1 MYRFLT
7 RGNAIPGFS
16 KFRLLLAFIG
26 VITLA
31 GCSTLASLASYSV
44 TNADLQRVLDRQVSS
59 VQEQASLVG
68 IPILLEVN
76 DMQENIGPD
85 NRQTIQ
91 LIADTTATVSVFG
104 LTYPAK
110 VKLDVEG
117 MPYYDP
123 NKKAI
128 FIRSLVL
135 NDTTVDAM
143 GYRGNLAPVS
153 SKVMGLLNHFLME
166 QPVYEVKNVSSTY
179 SWLTDMPL
187 AMTVESG
194 KIVFTPQ
201 SGE

>member
-1 MYRFLT
+1 MNEMSAT
-7 RGNAIPGFS
+7 
-16 KFRLLLAFIG
+16 RLLVVLVCI
-26 VITLA
+26 IIA

-44 TNADLQRVLDRQVSS
+44 TSADLQRELDKQVTSL
-59 VQEQASLVG
+59 QEQASVVG

-76 DMQENIGPD
+76 DMQVNVGPD

-91 LIADTTATVSVFG
+91 LIADATATLSVLG

-117 MPYYDP
+117 MPYYDSTQ
-123 NKKAI
+123 KAV

-153 SKVMGLLNHFLME
+153 SKVMGLLNQFLMD
-166 QPVYEVKNVSSTY
+166 QPVYEVKNVPSGY
-179 SWLTDMPL
+179 AWLTDMPL
-187 AMTVESG
+187 SMTVESG
-194 KIVFTPQ
+194 KIVFRPQ
-201 SGE
+201 SAD

>member
-1 MYRFLT
+1 MNRISAT
-7 RGNAIPGFS
+7 
-16 KFRLLLAFIG
+16 RLLVVLVCI
-26 VITLA
+26 IIA

-44 TNADLQRVLDRQVSS
+44 TSADLQRELDKQVTSL
-59 VQEQASLVG
+59 QEQASIVG

-76 DMQENIGPD
+76 DMQVNVGPD

-91 LIADTTATVSVFG
+91 LIADATATLSVLG

-117 MPYYDP
+117 MPYYDST
-123 NKKAI
+123 KKAV

-153 SKVMGLLNHFLME
+153 SKVMGLLNQFLMD
-166 QPVYEVKNVSSTY
+166 QPVYEVKNVPSGY
-179 SWLTDMPL
+179 AWLTNMPL
-187 AMTVESG
+187 SMTVESG
-194 KIVFTPQ
+194 KIVFRPQ
-201 SGE
+201 RAD

>member
-1 MYRFLT
+1 MNKISAT
-7 RGNAIPGFS
+7 RLSVVLVCI
-16 KFRLLLAFIG
+16 I
-26 VITLA
+26 IA

-44 TNADLQRVLDRQVSS
+44 TSADLQRELDKQVTSL
-59 VQEQASLVG
+59 QEQASIVG

-76 DMQENIGPD
+76 DMQVNVGPD

-91 LIADTTATVSVFG
+91 LIADATATLSVLG

-117 MPYYDP
+117 VPYYDSS
-123 NKKAI
+123 KKAV

-153 SKVMGLLNHFLME
+153 SKVMGLLNQFLMD
-166 QPVYEVKNVSSTY
+166 QPVYEVKNVPSGY
-179 SWLTDMPL
+179 AWLTNMPL
-187 AMTVESG
+187 SMTVESG
-194 KIVFTPQ
+194 KIVFRPQ
-201 SGE
+201 SAE

>member
-1 MYRFLT
+1 MNRISAT
-7 RGNAIPGFS
+7 
-16 KFRLLLAFIG
+16 RLLVVLVCI
-26 VITLA
+26 IIA

-44 TNADLQRVLDRQVSS
+44 TSADLQRELDKQVTSL
-59 VQEQASLVG
+59 QEQASIVG

-76 DMQENIGPD
+76 DMQVNVGPD

-91 LIADTTATVSVFG
+91 LIADATATLSVLG

-117 MPYYDP
+117 MPYYDSS
-123 NKKAI
+123 KKAV

-153 SKVMGLLNHFLME
+153 SKVMGLLNQFLMD
-166 QPVYEVKNVSSTY
+166 QPVYEVKNVPSGY
-179 SWLTDMPL
+179 AWLTNMPL
-187 AMTVESG
+187 SMTVESG
-194 KIVFTPQ
+194 KIVFRPQ
-201 SGE
+201 SAD

>member
-1 MYRFLT
+1 M
-7 RGNAIPGFS
+7 NKISAS
-16 KFRLLLAFIG
+16 RLLVVLVCI
-26 VITLA
+26 IIA

-44 TNADLQRVLDRQVSS
+44 TSADLQRELDKQVTSL
-59 VQEQASLVG
+59 QEQASIVG

-76 DMQENIGPD
+76 DMQVNVGPD

-91 LIADTTATVSVFG
+91 LIADATATLSVLG

-117 MPYYDP
+117 MPYYDSS
-123 NKKAI
+123 KKAV

-153 SKVMGLLNHFLME
+153 SKVMGLLNQFLMD
-166 QPVYEVKNVSSTY
+166 QPVYEVKNVPSGY
-179 SWLTDMPL
+179 AWLTNMPL
-187 AMTVESG
+187 SMTVESG
-194 KIVFTPQ
+194 KIVFRPQ
-201 SGE
+201 SAD

>member
-1 MYRFLT
+1 MNRISAT
-7 RGNAIPGFS
+7 
-16 KFRLLLAFIG
+16 RLLVVLVCI
-26 VITLA
+26 IIA

-44 TNADLQRVLDRQVSS
+44 TSADLQRELDKQVTSL
-59 VQEQASLVG
+59 QEQASIVG

-76 DMQENIGPD
+76 DMQVNVGPD

-91 LIADTTATVSVFG
+91 LIADATATLSVLG

-117 MPYYDP
+117 MPYYDST
-123 NKKAI
+123 KKAV

-153 SKVMGLLNHFLME
+153 SKVMGLLNQFLMD
-166 QPVYEVKNVSSTY
+166 QPVYEVKNVPSGY
-179 SWLTDMPL
+179 AWLTNMPL
-187 AMTVESG
+187 SMTVESG
-194 KIVFTPQ
+194 KIVFRPQ
-201 SGE
+201 NAE

>member
-1 MYRFLT
+1 MNRISAT
-7 RGNAIPGFS
+7 
-16 KFRLLLAFIG
+16 RLLVVLVCI
-26 VITLA
+26 IIA

-44 TNADLQRVLDRQVSS
+44 TSADLQRELDKQVTSL
-59 VQEQASLVG
+59 QEQASIVG

-76 DMQENIGPD
+76 DMQVNVGPD

-91 LIADTTATVSVFG
+91 LIADATATLSVLG

-117 MPYYDP
+117 MPYYDST
-123 NKKAI
+123 KKAV

-153 SKVMGLLNHFLME
+153 SKVMGLLNQFLMD
-166 QPVYEVKNVSSTY
+166 QPVYEVKNVPSGY
-179 SWLTDMPL
+179 AWLADMPL
-187 AMTVESG
+187 SMTVESG
-194 KIVFTPQ
+194 KIVFRPQ
-201 SGE
+201 SAD

>member
-1 MYRFLT
+1 M
-7 RGNAIPGFS
+7 NKISAS
-16 KFRLLLAFIG
+16 RLLVVLVCTI
-26 VITLA
+26 IA

-44 TNADLQRVLDRQVSS
+44 TSADLQRELDKQVTSL
-59 VQEQASLVG
+59 QEQASIVG

-76 DMQENIGPD
+76 DMQVNVGPD

-91 LIADTTATVSVFG
+91 LIADATATLSVLG

-117 MPYYDP
+117 MPYYDSS
-123 NKKAI
+123 KKAV

-153 SKVMGLLNHFLME
+153 SKVMGLLNQFLID
-166 QPVYEVKNVSSTY
+166 QPVYEVKNVPSGY
-179 SWLTDMPL
+179 AWLTNMPL
-187 AMTVESG
+187 SMTVESG
-194 KIVFTPQ
+194 KIVFRPQ
-201 SGE
+201 SAD

>member
-1 MYRFLT
+1 M
-7 RGNAIPGFS
+7 NKISAS
-16 KFRLLLAFIG
+16 RLLVVLVCI
-26 VITLA
+26 IIA

-44 TNADLQRVLDRQVSS
+44 TSADLQRELDKQVTSL
-59 VQEQASLVG
+59 QEQASIVG

-76 DMQENIGPD
+76 DMQVNVGPD

-91 LIADTTATVSVFG
+91 LIADATATLSVLG

-117 MPYYDP
+117 MPYYDST
-123 NKKAI
+123 KKAV

-153 SKVMGLLNHFLME
+153 SKVMGLLNQFLMD
-166 QPVYEVKNVSSTY
+166 QPVYEVKNVPSGY
-179 SWLTDMPL
+179 AWLTNMPL
-187 AMTVESG
+187 SMTVESG
-194 KIVFTPQ
+194 KIVFRPQ
-201 SGE
+201 SAD

>member
-1 MYRFLT
+1 MNRISAT
-7 RGNAIPGFS
+7 
-16 KFRLLLAFIG
+16 RLLVVLVCI
-26 VITLA
+26 IIA

-44 TNADLQRVLDRQVSS
+44 TSADLQRELDKQVTSL
-59 VQEQASLVG
+59 QEQASIVG

-76 DMQENIGPD
+76 DMQVNVGPD

-91 LIADTTATVSVFG
+91 LIADATATLSVLG

-117 MPYYDP
+117 MPYYDSS
-123 NKKAI
+123 KKAV

-153 SKVMGLLNHFLME
+153 SKVMGLLNQFLID
-166 QPVYEVKNVSSTY
+166 QPVYEVKNVPSGY
-179 SWLTDMPL
+179 AWLTNMPL
-187 AMTVESG
+187 SMTVESG
-194 KIVFTPQ
+194 KIVFRPQ
-201 SGE
+201 SAD

>member
-1 MYRFLT
+1 MNRISAT
-7 RGNAIPGFS
+7 
-16 KFRLLLAFIG
+16 RLLVVLVCI
-26 VITLA
+26 IIA

-44 TNADLQRVLDRQVSS
+44 TSADLQRELDKQVTSL
-59 VQEQASLVG
+59 QEQASVVG

-76 DMQENIGPD
+76 DMQVNVGPD

-91 LIADTTATVSVFG
+91 LIADATATLSVLG

-117 MPYYDP
+117 MPYYDST
-123 NKKAI
+123 KKAV

-153 SKVMGLLNHFLME
+153 SKVMGLLNQFLMD
-166 QPVYEVKNVSSTY
+166 QPVYEVKNVPSGY
-179 SWLTDMPL
+179 AWLTNMPL
-187 AMTVESG
+187 SMTVESG
-194 KIVFTPQ
+194 KIVFRPQ
-201 SGE
+201 SAD

>member
-1 MYRFLT
+1 M
-7 RGNAIPGFS
+7 NKISAS
-16 KFRLLLAFIG
+16 RLLVVLVCI
-26 VITLA
+26 IIA

-44 TNADLQRVLDRQVSS
+44 TSADLQRELDKQVTSL
-59 VQEQASLVG
+59 QEQASVVG

-76 DMQENIGPD
+76 DMQVNVGPD

-91 LIADTTATVSVFG
+91 LIADATATLSVLG

-117 MPYYDP
+117 MPYYDSS
-123 NKKAI
+123 KKAV

-153 SKVMGLLNHFLME
+153 SKVMGLLNQFLMDH
-166 QPVYEVKNVSSTY
+166 PVYEVKNVPSGY
-179 SWLTDMPL
+179 AWLTNMPL
-187 AMTVESG
+187 SMTVESG
-194 KIVFTPQ
+194 KIVFRPQ
-201 SGE
+201 SAD

>member
-1 MYRFLT
+1 MNKISAT
-7 RGNAIPGFS
+7 
-16 KFRLLLAFIG
+16 RLLVVLACI
-26 VITLA
+26 IIA

-44 TNADLQRVLDRQVSS
+44 TSADLQRELDKQVTSL
-59 VQEQASLVG
+59 QEQASIVG

-76 DMQENIGPD
+76 DMQVNVGPD

-91 LIADTTATVSVFG
+91 LIADATATLSVLG

-117 MPYYDP
+117 MPYYDSS
-123 NKKAI
+123 KKAV

-153 SKVMGLLNHFLME
+153 SKVMGLLNQFLMD
-166 QPVYEVKNVSSTY
+166 QPVYEVKNVPSGY
-179 SWLTDMPL
+179 AWLTNMPL
-187 AMTVESG
+187 SMTVESG
-194 KIVFTPQ
+194 KIVFRPQ
-201 SGE
+201 SAD

>member
-1 MYRFLT
+1 M
-7 RGNAIPGFS
+7 NKISAS
-16 KFRLLLAFIG
+16 RLLVVLVCI
-26 VITLA
+26 IIA

-44 TNADLQRVLDRQVSS
+44 TSADLQRELDKQVTSL
-59 VQEQASLVG
+59 QEQASIVG

-76 DMQENIGPD
+76 DMQVNVGPD

-91 LIADTTATVSVFG
+91 LIADATATLSVLG

-117 MPYYDP
+117 VPYYDSS
-123 NKKAI
+123 KKAV

-153 SKVMGLLNHFLME
+153 SKVMGLLNQFLMD
-166 QPVYEVKNVSSTY
+166 QPVYEVKNVPSGY
-179 SWLTDMPL
+179 AWLTNMPL
-187 AMTVESG
+187 SMTVESG
-194 KIVFTPQ
+194 KIVFRPQ
-201 SGE
+201 SAD